1 MFSVPEV
8 TPEEAKKMLDEDK
21 DSVVLLDVRTPPEH
35 FQVRIPNSE
44 FIPLDELRFRYKD
57 LPKDKKYIVYCRSG
71 ERSAFATYFLRH
83 MGYEAYNLAGG
94 IIAWPYEKETGAPKS

>member
-1 MFSVPEV
+1 MFQVPEV
-8 TPEEAKKMLDEDK
+8 SYEEAKRMLEED
-21 DSVVLLDVRTPPEH
+21 SNVILLDVRTPQEH
-35 FQVRIPNSE
+35 AQLRIPNSKL
-44 FIPLDELRFRYKD
+44 IPLDELRYAYKN

-94 IIAWPYEKETGAPKS
+94 ILTWPYEKVSGID

>member
-1 MFSVPEV
+1 MFQVPEV
-8 TPEEAKKMLDEDK
+8 SYEEAKRMLQEDK
-21 DSVVLLDVRTPPEH
+21 EVILLDVRTPQEH
-35 FQVRIPNSE
+35 AQIRIPNSKL
-44 FIPLDELRFRYKD
+44 IPLDELRYAYRD

-94 IIAWPYEKETGAPKS
+94 ILLWPYEKESGMG

>member
-1 MFSVPEV
+1 MFQVPEV
-8 TPEEAKKMLDEDK
+8 SSEEAKRMLQEDK
-21 DSVVLLDVRTPPEH
+21 EVILLDVRTPQEH
-35 FQVRIPNSE
+35 AQIRIPNSKL
-44 FIPLDELRFRYKD
+44 IPLDELRYAYRD

-94 IIAWPYEKETGAPKS
+94 ILLWPYEKESGMG